1 MGNLDG
7 KKKFGLTNIIIV
19 GIASL
24 LLGVVL
30 TARFSVTPQIDA
42 QNFWK
47 ERAEKTDTPQLEPN
61 SFVRLAKELNPVVV
75 NISTTQ
81 VVKQRSGVPF
91 PEFKSPFED
100 FFGDEFKSFGE
111 APEREFKRQSLGSG
125 FIINKEGYILTNNHV
140 VENAEEI
147 IVTLSDKKEK
157 EYKAKVIGKDARL
170 DVALIKI
177 DASGDLPVTILGDSD
192 SLQIGEWVIAIGN
205 PFGLSH
211 TVTAGIVSAKGRVIG
226 AGPYDNFIQTDAAI
240 NPGNSGGPLFNLK
253 GEVIGINT
261 AIIAG
266 GQGVGFAT
274 PINMA
279 KDILLQ
285 LKEKGRVTRG
295 WIGVSIQEVTPD
307 LAKSFGLKDKQGAL
321 VSSINKDEPADKG
334 GIKAGDIII
343 EFDGKEIKEVSDLPR
358 AVAAIPP
365 GKAAKVKI
373 IRDGKEKILTVT
385 IGRMKDEGE
394 GEVVAEGDKEEVI
407 PEKLLGLS
415 VQSIT
420 PDIARK
426 LELKD
431 TEGVLVSAVKPGS
444 PAAVVGMRNGDIIK
458 EVNRKEV
465 KNIKDYKE
473 AMKTASKDDSVLFR
487 IVRGGNTFYVAVKVK
502 TKE

>member
-1 MGNLDG
+1 MDTMN
-7 KKKFGLTNIIIV
+7 KKKTFGIKSIAIV

-24 LLGVVL
+24 LLGIAL
-30 TARFSVTPQIDA
+30 TAKFDVTPPTSA
-42 QNFWK
+42 QSFWK
-47 ERAEKTDTPQLEPN
+47 EKGEKIELPQLEPN
-61 SFVRLAKELNPVVV
+61 SFVKLAKELNPVVV

-81 VVKQRSGVPF
+81 VVKQKQMVPF
-91 PEFKSPFED
+91 PEFRSPFED
-100 FFGDEFKSFGE
+100 FFGDEFKFFGE
-111 APEREFKRQSLGSG
+111 APEKEFKRQSLGSG

-157 EYKAKVIGKDARL
+157 EYKAKVVGKDVRL

-177 DASGDLPVTILGDSD
+177 DANGDLPVAALGDSD
-192 SLQIGEWVIAIGN
+192 KLDIGEWVMAIGN
-205 PFGLSH
+205 PFGLGH

-253 GEVIGINT
+253 GEVVGINT

-285 LKEKGRVTRG
+285 LKEKGKVVRG

-321 VSSINKDEPADKG
+321 VSSVNKDEPADKAN
-334 GIKAGDIII
+334 IKPGDIIV
-343 EFDGKEIKEVSDLPR
+343 EFDGKEINEVGDLPR
-358 AVAAIPP
+358 TVASVAP
-365 GKAAKVKI
+365 GKTVKLKV
-373 IRDGKEKILTVT
+373 IRDGKEKVLTIT
-385 IGRMKDEGE
+385 ISKMKEE
-394 GEVVAEGDKEEVI
+394 EEEAAAAEGKEEAA
-407 PEKLLGLS
+407 PEKKLGFS

-420 PDIARK
+420 PEIAKRMDM
-426 LELKD
+426 KD
-431 TEGVLVSAVKPGS
+431 AEGVIVSQVKPDS
-444 PAAVVGMRNGDIIK
+444 PAGLAGIKSGDIIK
-458 EVNRKEV
+458 EVNRREI
-465 KNIKDYKE
+465 KNIKEYKE
-473 AMKTASKDDSVLFR
+473 AMRAISKDDTVLFR
-487 IVRGGNTFYVAVKVK
+487 IVRGGNTFYVAIK
-502 TKE
+502 TKGKE

>member
-1 MGNLDG
+1 MDTMNS
-7 KKKFGLTNIIIV
+7 KKTFGIKSVVIV

-30 TARFSVTPQIDA
+30 TAKFDVTPPTDA
-42 QNFWK
+42 QSFWK
-47 ERAEKTDTPQLEPN
+47 EKGEKTEPPQLEPN
-61 SFVRLAKELNPVVV
+61 SFVKLAKELNPVVV

-81 VVKQRSGVPF
+81 VVKQKQMVPF
-91 PEFKSPFED
+91 PEFKNPFED
-100 FFGDEFKSFGE
+100 FFGDEFRNFGE
-111 APEREFKRQSLGSG
+111 APERESKRQSLGSG

-157 EYKAKVIGKDARL
+157 EYKAKVVGKDVKL

-177 DASGDLPVTILGDSD
+177 DTAADLPVAALGDSD
-192 SLQIGEWVIAIGN
+192 KLEVGEWVMAIGN
-205 PFGLSH
+205 PFGFSH

-253 GEVIGINT
+253 GEVVGINT

-285 LKEKGRVTRG
+285 LKEKGKVVRG

-321 VSSINKDEPADKG
+321 VSSVNKDEPADKA
-334 GIKAGDIII
+334 GIKPGDIIV
-343 EFDGKEIKEVSDLPR
+343 EFDGKAINEVNDLPR
-358 AVAAIPP
+358 TVASIAP
-365 GKAAKVKI
+365 GKTVKI
-373 IRDGKEKILTVT
+373 KVIRDGKEKILSIT
-385 IGRMKDEGE
+385 ISKM
-394 GEVVAEGDKEEVI
+394 KEEEETAAVEGKEEAA
-407 PEKLLGLS
+407 PEKKLGFS

-420 PDIARK
+420 PEMAKRMD
-426 LELKD
+426 LKD
-431 TEGVLVSAVKPGS
+431 TEGVIVSQVKPES
-444 PAAVVGMRNGDIIK
+444 PAGLAGIKSGDIIK
-458 EVNRKEV
+458 EVNRREI
-465 KNIKDYKE
+465 KNIKEYKE
-473 AMKTASKDDSVLFR
+473 AMKVISKDDTVLFR
-487 IVRGGNTFYVAVKVK
+487 IVRGGNTLYVAIK
-502 TKE
+502 TKGKE

>member
-1 MGNLDG
+1 MENINR
-7 KKKFGLTNIIIV
+7 KKVNIISVAMV

-30 TARFSVTPQIDA
+30 TAKFGITPQTDA
-42 QNFWK
+42 QSFWK
-47 ERAEKTDTPQLEPN
+47 EKGEKAETPQLEPN
-61 SFVRLAKELNPVVV
+61 SFVKLAKELNPVVV

-81 VVKQRSGVPF
+81 VIKQKQMVPF

-100 FFGDEFKSFGE
+100 FFGDEFRNFGE

-140 VENAEEI
+140 AENAEEI

-157 EYKAKVIGKDARL
+157 EYKAKVVGKDVKL

-177 DASGDLPVTILGDSD
+177 DATADLPVATLGDSD
-192 SLQIGEWVIAIGN
+192 KLEVGEWVMAIGN
-205 PFGLSH
+205 PFGFSH

-285 LKEKGRVTRG
+285 LKEKGKVTRG
-295 WIGVSIQEVTPD
+295 WIGVGIQEVTPE
-307 LAKSFGLKDKQGAL
+307 LAQSFGLKDKQGAL
-321 VSSINKDEPADKG
+321 VSSVNQDEPADKG

-343 EFDGKEIKEVSDLPR
+343 EFDSKPITEVSDLPR
-358 AVAAIPP
+358 TVAATSP
-365 GKAAKVKI
+365 GKTVKVKV
-373 IRDGKEKILTVT
+373 IRDGKEKIFTVT
-385 IGRMKDEGE
+385 IGKMKEGE
-394 GEVVAEGDKEEVI
+394 EEVVAGGEKEETA
-407 PEKLLGLS
+407 PEKKLGFS

-420 PDIARK
+420 PDIARR
-426 LELKD
+426 LGLKD
-431 TEGVLVSAVKPGS
+431 REGVLVALIKPNS
-444 PAAVVGMRNGDIIK
+444 PAALAGIKSGDIIK

-465 KNIKDYKE
+465 KNLKEYRE
-473 AMKTASKDDSVLFR
+473 AMKGAGKADTILFR
-487 IVRGGNTFYVAVKVK
+487 IVRGGNTFYVAIKA
-502 TKE
+502 KE

>member
-24 LLGVVL
+24 LIGVVL

-100 FFGDEFKSFGE
+100 FFGDEFRNFGE

-125 FIINKEGYILTNNHV
+125 FVINKEGYILTNNHV

-157 EYKAKVIGKDARL
+157 EYKAKVVGKDARL

-177 DASGDLPVTILGDSD
+177 DANGDLPVAVLGDSD
-192 SLQIGEWVIAIGN
+192 KLEIGEWVMA
-205 PFGLSH
+205 
-211 TVTAGIVSAKGRVIG
+211 V
-226 AGPYDNFIQTDAAI
+226 
-240 NPGNSGGPLFNLK
+240 
-253 GEVIGINT
+253 GINT

-279 KDILLQ
+279 KAILIQ
-285 LKEKGRVTRG
+285 LKEKGYVTRG
-295 WIGVSIQEVTPD
+295 WIGVSIQEVTPE

-321 VSSINKDEPADKG
+321 VSSVNKDEPADTA

-358 AVAAIPP
+358 NVASTPP
-365 GKAAKVKI
+365 GKTVKVKI
-373 IRDGKEKILTVT
+373 MRDGKEKILTVT
-385 IGRMKDEGE
+385 IGKMKEEE
-394 GEVVAEGDKEEVI
+394 GEVAAAEEKEDKA
-407 PEKLLGLS
+407 PEKKFGLS

-420 PDIARK
+420 PEIARR
-426 LELKD
+426 LDLKD
-431 TEGVLVSAVKPGS
+431 TDGVVVTQIKPNS
-444 PAAVVGMRNGDIIK
+444 PAAASGIKSGDVIK

-465 KNIKDYKE
+465 KNLKQYRE
-473 AMKTASKDDSVLFR
+473 ALKAAAKDDTILFR
-487 IVRGGNTFYVAVKVK
+487 IVRGGNTFYVAIKA
-502 TKE
+502 KE

>member
-1 MGNLDG
+1 MKNSNS
-7 KKKFGLTNIIIV
+7 KKKINIISIAIV

-24 LLGVVL
+24 VLGVAL
-30 TARFSVTPQIDA
+30 TAKFGITPQTDA
-42 QNFWK
+42 QSFWK
-47 ERAEKTDTPQLEPN
+47 EKAEKTEMPQLEPN
-61 SFVRLAKELNPVVV
+61 SFVKLAKDLNPVVV

-81 VVKQRSGVPF
+81 VIKQKPMVPF
-91 PEFKSPFED
+91 PEFRSPFED
-100 FFGDEFKSFGE
+100 FFGDEFKFFGE
-111 APEREFKRQSLGSG
+111 SPEREFKRQSLGSG

-170 DVALIKI
+170 DVALIKV
-177 DASGDLPVTILGDSD
+177 DANGDLPVANLGDSD
-192 SLQIGEWVIAIGN
+192 KLEIGEWVMAIGN

-285 LKEKGRVTRG
+285 LKEKGKVTRG

-307 LAKSFGLKDKQGAL
+307 LAQSFGLKDKQGAL
-321 VSSINKDEPADKG
+321 VSSVNKDEPADKG
-334 GIKAGDIII
+334 GIKAGDIIV
-343 EFDGKEIKEVSDLPR
+343 EFDGKAITEVSDLPR
-358 AVAAIPP
+358 TVATTAP
-365 GKAAKVKI
+365 GKTVKVKI
-373 IRDGKEKILTVT
+373 IRDG
-385 IGRMKDEGE
+385 
-394 GEVVAEGDKEEVI
+394 
-407 PEKLLGLS
+407 
-415 VQSIT
+415 
-420 PDIARK
+420 
-426 LELKD
+426 
-431 TEGVLVSAVKPGS
+431 
-444 PAAVVGMRNGDIIK
+444 
-458 EVNRKEV
+458 
-465 KNIKDYKE
+465 
-473 AMKTASKDDSVLFR
+473 
-487 IVRGGNTFYVAVKVK
+487 
-502 TKE
+502 

>member
-1 MGNLDG
+1 MDTMNN
-7 KKKFGLTNIIIV
+7 KKTFGIKSVVIV

-24 LLGVVL
+24 LLGIVL
-30 TARFSVTPQIDA
+30 TAKFDVTSPIDA
-42 QNFWK
+42 QSFWK
-47 ERAEKTDTPQLEPN
+47 EKGEKTEPAQFEPN

-81 VVKQRSGVPF
+81 VVKQKPMVPF
-91 PEFKSPFED
+91 PEFKNPFED
-100 FFGDEFKSFGE
+100 FFGDEFRNFGE

-157 EYKAKVIGKDARL
+157 EYKAKVVGKDVRL

-177 DASGDLPVTILGDSD
+177 DANGDLPVAALGDSD
-192 SLQIGEWVIAIGN
+192 KLDIGEWVMAIGN
-205 PFGLSH
+205 PFGLGH

-253 GEVIGINT
+253 GEVVGINT

-279 KDILLQ
+279 KDVLLQ
-285 LKEKGRVTRG
+285 LKEKGKVTRG

-321 VSSINKDEPADKG
+321 VSSVNKDEPADKA
-334 GIKAGDIII
+334 GIKPGDIIV
-343 EFDGKEIKEVSDLPR
+343 EFDGKEINEVSDLPR
-358 AVAAIPP
+358 TVASITP
-365 GKAAKVKI
+365 GKTAKIKV
-373 IRDGKEKILTVT
+373 IRDGKEKILTIT
-385 IGRMKDEGE
+385 ISKM
-394 GEVVAEGDKEEVI
+394 KEEEESAAVEGKEETA
-407 PEKLLGLS
+407 PEKKLGFS

-420 PDIARK
+420 PEIAKRMD
-426 LELKD
+426 LKD
-431 TEGVLVSAVKPGS
+431 AEGVIVSQVKPDS
-444 PAAVVGMRNGDIIK
+444 PAGLAGIKSGDIIK
-458 EVNRKEV
+458 EVNRREI
-465 KNIKDYKE
+465 KNIKEYKE
-473 AMKTASKDDSVLFR
+473 AMKAISKDDTVLFR
-487 IVRGGNTFYVAVKVK
+487 IVRGGNTFYVAIKMK
-502 TKE
+502 MKD

>member
-1 MGNLDG
+1 MENINS
-7 KKKFGLTNIIIV
+7 KKKINIISIAIV

-24 LLGVVL
+24 VLGVAL
-30 TARFSVTPQIDA
+30 TAKFGITPQTDA
-42 QNFWK
+42 QSFWK
-47 ERAEKTDTPQLEPN
+47 EKGEKTEMPQLEPN
-61 SFVRLAKELNPVVV
+61 SFVKLAKDLNPVVV

-81 VVKQRSGVPF
+81 IIKQKPMVPF
-91 PEFKSPFED
+91 PEFRSPFED
-100 FFGDEFKSFGE
+100 FFGDEFKFFGE
-111 APEREFKRQSLGSG
+111 SPEREFKRQSLGSG

-170 DVALIKI
+170 DVALIKV
-177 DASGDLPVTILGDSD
+177 DANGDLPVANLGDSD
-192 SLQIGEWVIAIGN
+192 KLEIGEWVVAIGN

-285 LKEKGRVTRG
+285 LKEKGKVTRG

-307 LAKSFGLKDKQGAL
+307 LAQSFGLKDKQGAL
-321 VSSINKDEPADKG
+321 VSSVNKDEPADKG
-334 GIKAGDIII
+334 GIKAGDIIV
-343 EFDGKEIKEVSDLPR
+343 EFDGKAITEVSDLPR
-358 AVAAIPP
+358 TVATTAP
-365 GKAAKVKI
+365 GKTVKVKI
-373 IRDGKEKILTVT
+373 IRDGKEKFLTVT
-385 IGRMKDEGE
+385 IGKMKEDGE
-394 GEVVAEGDKEEVI
+394 EEVAAGGEKEDLT
-407 PEKLLGLS
+407 PEKKLGFS

-420 PDIARK
+420 PDIARR
-426 LELKD
+426 LDLKD
-431 TEGVLVSAVKPGS
+431 TDGVVVTAVKPDS
-444 PAAVVGMRNGDIIK
+444 PAAATGLKSGDIIK
-458 EVNRKEV
+458 EVNKKE
-465 KNIKDYKE
+465 IKGIKEYKE
-473 AMKTASKDDSVLFR
+473 AMKTASKADTVLFR
-487 IVRGGNTFYVAVKVK
+487 IVRGGNTFYVAIKTK

>member
-1 MGNLDG
+1 MDNMSD
-7 KKKFGLTNIIIV
+7 KKRFGIKSIIIV

-24 LLGVVL
+24 LLGILL
-30 TARFSVTPQIDA
+30 TARFGITPQTDA
-42 QNFWK
+42 QSFWK
-47 ERAEKTDTPQLEPN
+47 EKAEKTEPAQLEPN
-61 SFVRLAKELNPVVV
+61 SFVKLAKELNPVVV

-81 VVKQRSGVPF
+81 VVKQKPMVPF
-91 PEFKSPFED
+91 PEFKNPFED
-100 FFGDEFKSFGE
+100 FFGDEFRNFGE

-140 VENAEEI
+140 IENAEEI
-147 IVTLSDKKEK
+147 IVTLAEKGGK
-157 EYKAKVIGKDARL
+157 EYKAKVVGRDARL

-177 DASGDLPVTILGDSD
+177 DANGDLPVAALGDSD
-192 SLQIGEWVIAIGN
+192 KLEIGEWVMAIGN
-205 PFGLSH
+205 PFGLGH

-240 NPGNSGGPLFNLK
+240 NPGNSGGPLFNLR

-274 PINMA
+274 PINMV

-285 LKEKGRVTRG
+285 LKEKGMVTRG

-307 LAKSFGLKDKQGAL
+307 LAKSFGLKEKQGAL
-321 VSSINKDEPADKG
+321 VSSVNKGEPADKG
-334 GIKAGDIII
+334 GIQAGDVIV
-343 EFDGKEIKEVSDLPR
+343 EFDGKEIKEVNDLPR
-358 AVAAIPP
+358 AVASISP
-365 GKAAKVKI
+365 GKSVKVKI

-385 IGRMKDEGE
+385 VGKM
-394 GEVVAEGDKEEVI
+394 KEEEEAAAVEEKGEKA
-407 PEKLLGLS
+407 PEKRLGLA

-420 PDIARK
+420 PDIARR

-431 TEGVLVSAVKPGS
+431 TEGVVVTQVRPDS
-444 PAAVVGMRNGDIIK
+444 PAAAEGIKSGDVIK

-465 KNIKDYKE
+465 KNFKEYKE
-473 AMKTASKDDSVLFR
+473 AMKAASKSDTILFR
-487 IVRGGNTFYVAVKVK
+487 IIRGGNTFYVAITVKVK
-502 TKE
+502 E

>member
-1 MGNLDG
+1 MDNITG
-7 KKKFGLTNIIIV
+7 KKRFGVKSVIII

-24 LLGVVL
+24 LLGVIL
-30 TARFSVTPQIDA
+30 TARFGITPSIDA
-42 QNFWK
+42 QSFWK
-47 ERAEKTDTPQLEPN
+47 EKSEKTEPLQLEPN
-61 SFVRLAKELNPVVV
+61 SFVILAKELNPVVV

-81 VVKQRSGVPF
+81 VVKQKPMVPF

-100 FFGDEFKSFGE
+100 FFGDEFRFFGE

-140 VENAEEI
+140 VDNAEEI

-157 EYKAKVIGKDARL
+157 EYKAKVVGKDARL

-177 DASGDLPVTILGDSD
+177 DANGDLSVAAIGNSD
-192 SLQIGEWVIAIGN
+192 SLQIGEWVMAIGN
-205 PFGLSH
+205 PFGLGH

-253 GEVIGINT
+253 GEVVGINT

-279 KDILLQ
+279 KDILVQ
-285 LKEKGRVTRG
+285 LKEKGRITRG

-321 VSSINKDEPADKG
+321 VSSVNEGEPADKA
-334 GIKAGDIII
+334 GIKPGDIIV

-358 AVAAIPP
+358 NVASITP
-365 GKAAKVKI
+365 GKTVKVKI
-373 IRDGKEKILTVT
+373 IRDGKEKILSVA
-385 IGRMKDEGE
+385 IGKMREDEEAAAVE
-394 GEVVAEGDKEEVI
+394 GKEEGMT
-407 PEKLLGLS
+407 EKRLGFS

-420 PDIARK
+420 PEIAKRMDI
-426 LELKD
+426 KD
-431 TEGVLVSAVKPGS
+431 TEGVLVDQVKPNS
-444 PAAVVGMRNGDIIK
+444 PVAAAGIKSGDIIK
-458 EVNRKEV
+458 EVNKKGIKNLKE
-465 KNIKDYKE
+465 YKE
-473 AMKTASKDDSVLFR
+473 AMKAASNDDTVLFR
-487 IVRGGNTFYVAVKVK
+487 IVRGGNTFYVAIKVK
-502 TKE
+502 AKD

>member
-1 MGNLDG
+1 MDIMNN
-7 KKKFGLTNIIIV
+7 KKAFSIKSVVIV

-24 LLGVVL
+24 LLGVIV
-30 TARFSVTPQIDA
+30 TAKFSVTPQTDA
-42 QNFWK
+42 QSFWK
-47 ERAEKTDTPQLEPN
+47 EKGEKAETPQLEPN
-61 SFVRLAKELNPVVV
+61 SFIKLAKELNPVVV

-81 VVKQRSGVPF
+81 VIKQRPMVPF
-91 PEFKSPFED
+91 PEFKNPFED
-100 FFGDEFKSFGE
+100 FFGDEFRNFGE

-157 EYKAKVIGKDARL
+157 EYKAKVVGKDARL

-177 DASGDLPVTILGDSD
+177 DANGDLPVAVLGDSD
-192 SLQIGEWVIAIGN
+192 KLEIGEWVMAIGN
-205 PFGLSH
+205 PFGLGH

-253 GEVIGINT
+253 GEVVGINT

-279 KDILLQ
+279 KDILIQ
-285 LKEKGRVTRG
+285 LKEKGFVTRG
-295 WIGVSIQEVTPD
+295 WIGVSIQEVTPE

-321 VSSINKDEPADKG
+321 VSSVNKDEPADTA

-358 AVAAIPP
+358 NVASTPP
-365 GKAAKVKI
+365 GKTVKVKI
-373 IRDGKEKILTVT
+373 MRDGKEKILTVT
-385 IGRMKDEGE
+385 IGKMKEEE
-394 GEVVAEGDKEEVI
+394 GEVAAAEEKEDKA
-407 PEKLLGLS
+407 PEKKFGLS

-420 PDIARK
+420 PEIARR
-426 LELKD
+426 LDLKD
-431 TEGVLVSAVKPGS
+431 TDGVVVTQIKPNS
-444 PAAVVGMRNGDIIK
+444 LAAASGIKSGDVIK

-465 KNIKDYKE
+465 KNLKQYRE
-473 AMKTASKDDSVLFR
+473 ALKAAAKDDTILFR
-487 IVRGGNTFYVAVKVK
+487 IVRGGNTFYVAIKA
-502 TKE
+502 KE